1 MSIKFG
7 EKDID
12 VITNTTIKPVPQ
24 MVPEPSQ
31 QQAQSEN
38 SCDPS
43 YPDLCIPPYPPDF
56 LGTFDTNCK
65 LVKVL
70 PIAAYFRT
78 ISQHHYSRLFCL
90 IIDAQ
95 KSISLPFISANVC
108 ELSLNA

>member
-43 YPDLCIPPYPPDF
+43 YPDVCIPPYPPDLDCGEIRYANF
-56 LGTFDTNCK
+56 
-65 LVKVL
+65 KVL
-70 PIAAYFRT
+70 QLDPHGFDRDEDGIG
-78 ISQHHYSRLFCL
+78 
-90 IIDAQ
+90 
-95 KSISLPFISANVC
+95 C
-108 ELSLNA
+108 ES